1 MGKSDQVLS
10 GLRIVELGTDV
21 AAANTG
27 RLLAA
32 YGADVITVEPPT
44 GHPIRYLPPWAEA
57 DDTESAE
64 HDPQTSILF
73 AYLGTSKRS
82 ITLDLKKPEDVST
95 ATSLVL
101 NSDAVIDSY
110 RPGELASLGIDLD
123 HLASKKPSLS
133 IVKITPYGQ
142 TGPNSTWSA
151 TSLTSAASGGQM
163 YLTGD
168 EDKPPLLTAGHQA
181 YYQASLHAFGALLA
195 ALYAAR
201 ETGVGDIADIS
212 LQEVQ
217 AATLEGAGP
226 SALWFHSEQSRGG
239 NNPRA
244 LWGVHP
250 CKDGWIGVAS
260 MPRQTHSVL
269 DVIGMSDLKDD
280 PLFKENV
287 WSAEADDL
295 LRHIVPAFTESHTAE
310 EIFRAADKHRAPFA
324 MIPTPAELLVWPHYL
339 ATNFWIELN
348 HPILGN
354 HPVPSGPIW
363 FFVGPPDQSQPDKG
377 DFTPAP
383 TIGQHSLEVIQELSL
398 QSDPTDPTH
407 HIPNVE
413 HTLPL
418 EKIKVV
424 DMTQVW
430 SGPHA
435 TRFLADMGADVIKV
449 EGPTFPD
456 PIRTAGGAR
465 TAPDIDL
472 SPYFNEY
479 NRGKKSL
486 VLDLKKPAGLKVL
499 KELIAES
506 DIFIEN
512 WSSGVADRNEL
523 GYMDLTEINP
533 SIIYISM
540 PGFGHTGPDSTRVGF
555 GPTIEQM
562 GGLVALQGYRGGP
575 PHKSGISYGD
585 PIAGATCAGAVFA
598 GLLQRKK
605 TGEGSYCVIPQRDG
619 VTSLIGEF
627 IVAEALGHPVDL
639 RTGNKRRGSAPHG
652 VYPCKPDKEPRPV
665 LGPDRAPIGE
675 KYDRWV
681 AIDCQTQEDWT
692 SLCSIVKDPRLYSN
706 KYLTLGSRQRYSDQI
721 DGIIS
726 DWTSTREADDIA
738 ALFQSSNI
746 AASPVQTALLLST
759 DRHMKARGHF
769 ISVNHEERGQH
780 KTARPTWRFSRR
792 PKLPHKSG
800 PLFGYHNKE
809 ILKSLKY
816 TDHEIELLEKE
827 GAISNKLL
835 GSR

>member
-1 MGKSDQVLS
+1 MGKVDQVLS
-10 GLRIVELGTDV
+10 GLKIIELGTDV

-32 YGADVITVEPPT
+32 YGADVITVEPPV
-44 GHPIRYLPPWAEA
+44 GHPVRFLPPWPETDDKECTEPDPEA
-57 DDTESAE
+57 
-64 HDPQTSILF
+64 SILF

-82 ITLDLKKPEDVST
+82 VTLDLRNPADVKV
-95 ATSLVL
+95 ATRLVL
-101 NSDAVIDSY
+101 NSDAVVDSY
-110 RPGELASLGIDLD
+110 MPGELASLGIDLD
-123 HLASKKPSLS
+123 YLTRKKPSLS
-133 IVKITPYGQ
+133 VVKITPYGQ
-142 TGPNSTWSA
+142 TGPNANWSA
-151 TSLTSAASGGQM
+151 SSLTSAASGGQM

-168 EDKPPLLTAGHQA
+168 EDKPPLMTAGYQA
-181 YYQASLHAFGALLA
+181 YYQASLHAFGALLT
-195 ALYAAR
+195 ALYAAS
-201 ETGVGDIADIS
+201 ETGVGDIVDIS

-226 SALWFHSEQSRGG
+226 SALWFDSEQGRGG

-280 PLFKENV
+280 PIFQDNV

-295 LRHIVPAFTESHTAE
+295 LRHLVPAFTKNHTAE
-310 EIFRAADKHRAPFA
+310 EIFRMADTHRAPFA
-324 MIPTPAELLVWPHYL
+324 MIPTPTELLRWPHYS
-339 ATNFWIELN
+339 ATDFWIQLE
-348 HPILGN
+348 HPILGR

-363 FFVGPPDQSQPDKG
+363 FFIACTGQSHPDKG
-377 DFTPAP
+377 NFTPAP
-383 TIGQHSLEVIQELSL
+383 TIGQHTLEVLQELSL
-398 QSDPTDPTH
+398 QSTPEYPLHD
-407 HIPNVE
+407 IPNVE
-413 HTLPL
+413 QALPL
-418 EKIKVV
+418 DKIKIV

-430 SGPHA
+430 SGPYA
-435 TRFLADMGADVIKV
+435 TRFLADMGADVVKV

-456 PIRTAGGAR
+456 AIRTAGGAR
-465 TAPDIDL
+465 TTPDIDL

-486 VLDLKKPAGLKVL
+486 VLDIKKRKGLKVL
-499 KELIAES
+499 KKLIAES

-523 GYMDLTEINP
+523 GYLDLKEINP
-533 SIIYISM
+533 NIIYVSM

-562 GGLVALQGYRGGP
+562 GGLVALQGYTGGP

-585 PIAGATCAGAVFA
+585 PIAGATCAGAVLA

-605 TGEGSYCVIPQRDG
+605 TGKGSYCVVPQRDG
-619 VTSLIGEF
+619 VTGLIGEF

-639 RTGNKRRGSAPHG
+639 RTGNERQGSAPHG
-652 VYPCKPDKEPRPV
+652 VYPCKPDQEPRQV
-665 LGPDRAPIGE
+665 LGPDHAPIGE

-681 AIDCQTQEDWT
+681 AIDCQTQENWT
-692 SLCSIVKDPRLYSN
+692 TLCSIIKDPRLDSN
-706 KYLTLGSRQRYSDQI
+706 NYLNLRDRQKYSDQI
-721 DGIIS
+721 DRIIS
-726 DWTSTREADDIA
+726 DWTSTHEADEIA

-746 AASPVQTALLLST
+746 TASPVQTALLLSS
-759 DRHMKARGHF
+759 DPHMVARCHF
-769 ISVNHEERGQH
+769 ITVQHKEKGAH
-780 KTARPTWRFSRR
+780 KTARPTWRLERR
-792 PKLPHKSG
+792 SKLPEKSG
-800 PLFGYHNKE
+800 PLFGYHNEE
-809 ILKSLKY
+809 ILKNLNYSKR
-816 TDHEIELLEKE
+816 EIRLMEQE

-835 GSR
+835 